1 MPRAEIVLDEEAL
14 GMTRDSVLEKL
25 KDGTPS
31 IVLAAAGENGFYVN
45 PQTLKPGEVEVT
57 IRRIEEIVQQKSCW
71 R

>member
-1 MPRAEIVLDEEAL
+1 
-14 GMTRDSVLEKL
+14 MTRDSVLEKL